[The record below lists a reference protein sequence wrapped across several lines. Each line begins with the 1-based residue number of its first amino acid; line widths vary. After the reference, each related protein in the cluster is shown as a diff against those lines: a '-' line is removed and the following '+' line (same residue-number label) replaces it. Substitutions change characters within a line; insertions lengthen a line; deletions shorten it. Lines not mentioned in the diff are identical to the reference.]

1 MVLDRLLM
9 TRAGFNEGA
18 QFDLLRGDEGATEN
32 NLLQIMNP
40 VNYAPELRDTLFRA
54 NALAIAQQLL
64 GEQATPFFE
73 HAIFKPAG
81 RGAATPWHQDEAYR
95 PEPDYVYRELSIW
108 MPLQDV
114 SVENGCMQFVPGT
127 NRGDVLIHR
136 SANNDPNTHALE
148 CCGNFDRTK
157 AVACPL
163 PSGGCTVH
171 DGRTLHYAGRTG
183 PIFHVGHISSHSTCH
198 LSGAPGRASLGG
210 MMKSTARTWL
220 EDVCGLSLG

>member
-1 MVLDRLLM
+1 
-9 TRAGFNEGA
+9 
-18 QFDLLRGDEGATEN
+18 
-32 NLLQIMNP
+32 MNP
-40 VNYAPELRDTLFRA
+40 VNYAPQLRDTLFRA
-54 NALAIAQQLL
+54 NALAIARQLL

-114 SVENGCMQFVPGT
+114 SVENGCMQFVLGT

-163 PSGGCTVH
+163 RSGGCTVH
-171 DGRTLHYAGRTG
+171 DGRTLHYAGPNRTDIPRWAYIVAFDLPPKRRAG
-183 PIFHVGHISSHSTCH
+183 KRQFGWNDEKHSADM
-198 LSGAPGRASLGG
+198 APLR
-210 MMKSTARTWL
+210 
-220 EDVCGLSLG
+220 VCGLSVGDYLSKHHRSHGNCD